1 MHKLESSCGAGILV
15 PAEEVTWPALQAVS
29 TISVISWTLESGCR
43 LSGDQDLATSHD
55 RGK

>member
-29 TISVISWTLESGCR
+29 TISVTSWTLESGCR